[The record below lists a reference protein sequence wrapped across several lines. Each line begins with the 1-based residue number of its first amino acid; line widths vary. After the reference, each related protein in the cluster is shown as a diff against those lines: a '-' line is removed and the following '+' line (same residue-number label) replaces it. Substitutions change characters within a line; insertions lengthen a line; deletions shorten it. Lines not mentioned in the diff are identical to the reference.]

1 MHELLAVCYMT
12 VDRDSLVN
20 DMPPRSPRPSSVVNM
35 DEALATTLDRAYVE
49 HDAFAL
55 FQELMRSAK
64 PFYEW
69 RTEEGPVSCSRHVTT
84 DGKLARRLSAPQAP
98 IIQRCHHLYATLIR
112 RIDPQLWER
121 FDSEGVEAQI
131 WAM

>member
-35 DEALATTLDRAYVE
+35 DEALATTLDRVYVE

-55 FQELMRSAK
+55 FQEIMRSAK
-64 PFYEW
+64 AFYEW
-69 RTEEGPVSCSRHVTT
+69 RTEEGPVSWSRHVRT
-84 DGKLARRLSAPQAP
+84 DRKLSRRLSAPQAP
-98 IIQRCHHLYATLIR
+98 IIQRCHHLYTTLIR
-112 RIDPQLWER
+112 RIDPQMWER